1 MPQLDIFSYFS
12 ATTTLIVLFIS
23 LIFLLHTYFLPKIA
37 TCLKF
42 RRKIQQK
49 QEITAKNLGKKENL
63 PEEPFLDL
71 ANNFIHEIEKTVKKL
86 TIK

>member
-12 ATTTLIVLFIS
+12 ATTILVILFLS

-42 RRKIQQK
+42 RKKIILK
-49 QEITAKNLGKKENL
+49 QNNTAKTVANKANMI
-63 PEEPFLDL
+63 EEPFLDMVHI
-71 ANNFIHEIEKTVKKL
+71 FTQEVEKTVKKL
-86 TIK
+86 TVK